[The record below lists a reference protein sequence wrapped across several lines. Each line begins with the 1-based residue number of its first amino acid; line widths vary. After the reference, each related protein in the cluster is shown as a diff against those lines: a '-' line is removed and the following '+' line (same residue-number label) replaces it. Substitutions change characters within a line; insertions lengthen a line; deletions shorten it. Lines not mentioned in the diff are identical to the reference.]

1 MKLCSA
7 LQRGANCLVTS
18 FRTKKVILLPKK
30 WIPAYWNR
38 QIVEQYYTNSLVSFV
53 VVKAYQYTS
62 LTSVMLLDCWAIPAV
77 IFLTWMFLKTNYRFR
92 KYSGVA
98 ICVAGLVL
106 VVFSDVHAGDRAGN
120 NTIISIYTASLFH
133 LNIYFHLSQSKEV
146 ILFRVTENYADIMW
160 CECLLARLIISFL
173 LN

>member
-1 MKLCSA
+1 
-7 LQRGANCLVTS
+7 
-18 FRTKKVILLPKK
+18 
-30 WIPAYWNR
+30 
-38 QIVEQYYTNSLVSFV
+38 
-53 VVKAYQYTS
+53 
-62 LTSVMLLDCWAIPAV
+62 MLLDCWAIPAV

-120 NTIISIYTASLFH
+120 NTIISIYTSLLFH

-146 ILFRVTENYADIMW
+146 ILFRVTENYADIM
-160 CECLLARLIISFL
+160 
-173 LN
+173 